1 MYQGMKLIVN
11 GQKFDRL
18 LDKDGNTTTD
28 LLIATAYAVAHLEYS
43 IKQGDQIVFRQHKQ
57 F

>member
-1 MYQGMKLIVN
+1 MKLIVN
-11 GQKFDRL
+11 GWHADRL
-18 LDKDGNTTTD
+18 LDKDGNITTD
-28 LLIATAYAVAHLEYS
+28 LLVATAYAIAHLEYS